1 MPAKTTHII
10 PIGDGWVVKKE
21 RDHVS
26 ARKQGSGL
34 AMKDRAGRGRATSV
48 RSKRVAA
55 GVYST
60 QRQAIEAARR
70 IVQRSAASQIV
81 VHTRNGSIRWL
92 DVRGLPVVQTSPVKS
107 SLGTNAIK
115 RAVSAVIRERLERD

>member
-1 MPAKTTHII
+1 MPAQTTHII

-21 RDHVS
+21 RADVS
-26 ARKQGSGL
+26 VRKQGSGL
-34 AMKDRAGRGRATSV
+34 AMKNHAGRGRGLSV
-48 RSKRVAA
+48 RTKRVA

-70 IVQRSAASQIV
+70 LVQRSAASQIV
-81 VHTRNGSIRWL
+81 LHTRAGSLRWL
-92 DVRGLPVVQTSPVKS
+92 DVRGLPLIQTSPVKS
-107 SLGTNAIK
+107 KLGTEAIK